1 MSVGIARA
9 CPPFLLGFD
18 CLTPVNE
25 EIATQAAARGL
36 RWVGQYLEVLTP
48 ATRDLIWAHDLGIAP
63 LTEAETSRPLSVQT
77 GADRGALAVA
87 QCEGLEMA
95 PTVHVTIDLE
105 LPYGGSDCPG
115 HVNAFSDRLLKAYF
129 AAALYVGVPEPL
141 NAPQLFALRPNR
153 YWKGGGQVPE
163 PHCGWSA
170 LQLEP
175 LEGLVLAGTRVDVN
189 VSKLDYFGRAM
200 TMWWRV

>member
-1 MSVGIARA
+1 MGAARA
-9 CPPFLLGFD
+9 CPPFSMGFD

-25 EIATQAAARGL
+25 EIAVQAAARGF
-36 RWVGQYLEVLTP
+36 RWVGQYLEELTP
-48 ATRDLIWAHDLGIAP
+48 ETRDTIFAHDMGIAL
-63 LTEAETSRPLSVQT
+63 LTEAETSRPLSAET
-77 GADRGALAVA
+77 GADRGALAVS
-87 QCEGLEMA
+87 QCQALDVP

-105 LPYGGSDCPG
+105 LPYAGSDCPA
-115 HVNAFSDRLLKAYF
+115 HVNAMSDRLLRGYY

-141 NAPQLFALRPNR
+141 NAAQLFALRPNR
-153 YWKGGGQVPE
+153 YWKGGGAVPE
-163 PHCGWSA
+163 PHCGWCNI
-170 LQLEP
+170 QLEP